1 MNGAL
6 ERADIADLEF
16 IVGILSGRGGLQ
28 DRKGMRAA
36 LDALAVGPADAEKK
50 DGVVRM
56 LEREIRYA
64 GSADLAYL
72 FRRWRNGRD
81 AAGRDPED
89 VVHDV
94 AKKLKLRLDPIG
106 TVEERMGRLV
116 QKVVER
122 ELVRASPEEQRR
134 VLARHGV
141 GASLRDQIIER
152 LRRVGPIGA
161 LPALSALAGREIAA
175 RIVTDIAISTIGK
188 VMGRAAAA
196 QLVSRLALRFPAW
209 SSWIGPIGWAASAA
223 WLAYDIQGPAYRKTV
238 PIILYLGL
246 ITLREPDRS
255 IIAA

>member
-1 MNGAL
+1 MIGAL

-16 IVGILSGRGGLQ
+16 IAGILAGRGGLH

-36 LDALAVGPADAEKK
+36 LDALARAPDDVQSK
-50 DGVVRM
+50 DGVVAL

-72 FRRWRNGRD
+72 FRRWRRGPA
-81 AAGRDPED
+81 AAGRAAED

-152 LRRVGPIGA
+152 LRRAGPIGA
-161 LPALSALAGREIAA
+161 LPVLSSLAGREVAA
-175 RIVTDIAISTIGK
+175 RIVTEIVIASIGK
-188 VMGRAAAA
+188 VMGRSAAAA
-196 QLVSRLALRFPAW
+196 LVARLATRFPAW

-223 WLAYDIQGPAYRKTV
+223 WLAYDVQGPAYRKTV